1 MDNYNSMSKASTTA
15 SAAAATHG
23 HFIQIR
29 DFSSSSNSP
38 LSRMSEV
45 PEMRRV
51 FQKLDENNDGMICT
65 RDLFQFMTR
74 LGFHLSEEEAA
85 AMLQSVDTNR
95 DGRVDF
101 EEFLSLHMSK
111 CVEEA
116 TTFSSDSLPAEST
129 VDDDEEDE
137 DTLLEAFRV
146 FDKNEDGI
154 ITAHE
159 LQTVLLDLGFP
170 EGRSLKSCEK
180 MIQNVDIDGNG
191 AVDIKEFKLLMR
203 SKCLFWRNL
212 PPLVSEIPMNWSIK

>member
-1 MDNYNSMSKASTTA
+1 MSKSSTSASPTI
-15 SAAAATHG
+15 ATHG
-23 HFIQIR
+23 HLIQIR
-29 DFSSSSNSP
+29 DASSSSNS
-38 LSRMSEV
+38 SFSSMSDV

-65 RDLFQFMTR
+65 QDLFQFMTR
-74 LGFHLSEEEAA
+74 LGFNLSEEEAV

-101 EEFLSLHMSK
+101 DEFLSLHMSN
-111 CVEEA
+111 CDEEA
-116 TTFSSDSLPAEST
+116 TSFSSDSLPGST
-129 VDDDEEDE
+129 LDEDEEEE

-203 SKCLFWRNL
+203 SKCLF
-212 PPLVSEIPMNWSIK
+212 